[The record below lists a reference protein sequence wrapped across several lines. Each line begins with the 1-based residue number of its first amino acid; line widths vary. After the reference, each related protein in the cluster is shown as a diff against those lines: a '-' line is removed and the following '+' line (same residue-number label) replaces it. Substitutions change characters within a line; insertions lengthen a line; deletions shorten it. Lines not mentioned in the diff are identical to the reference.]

1 MYILENKKRWM
12 HGCIQRFSCW
22 LALALGSRWP
32 ALSRIALRAKIF
44 VGIAF
49 SEW

>member
-1 MYILENKKRWM
+1 MM
-12 HGCIQRFSCW
+12 HPAFF
-22 LALALGSRWP
+22 ALDFDSRQP
-32 ALSRIALRAKIF
+32 VLPRIALRAKIF